1 MTKTINYLNLI
12 LKDDETLTGG
22 TSFHNETLMNFL
34 DETELNYSTDIEIV
48 NGALMVSGILPITK
62 DNYDFTGNIVKSIE
76 YATLSMLEHIDL
88 TNDIQEVIKNNYE
101 DFEETEIYN
110 EIDEV
115 YATLG
120 YDHELEHDLQT
131 IGVHGTSDLFDLVI
145 DVLERRNKIT
155 TSNIEKSI
163 NQFLET
169 YLHLECE
176 THVLKSDVDYDEDNS
191 TTEYNLFETLR
202 QHILKSITISD
213 DELVTDFYVN
223 DDDIKVKVQNI
234 KNDLIRVFKLERNGI
249 VKSVLLNEV

>member
-48 NGALMVSGILPITK
+48 NDALMVSGILPITK
-62 DNYDFTGNIVKSIE
+62 DNYDFTCNIVKSIK

-88 TNDIQEVIKNNYE
+88 ANDIQEVIKNNYE

-110 EIDEV
+110 KIDEV

-120 YDHELEHDLQT
+120 YDHELEYDLQT

-145 DVLERRNKIT
+145 MD
-155 TSNIEKSI
+155 
-163 NQFLET
+163 
-169 YLHLECE
+169 
-176 THVLKSDVDYDEDNS
+176 
-191 TTEYNLFETLR
+191 
-202 QHILKSITISD
+202 ILKQ
-213 DELVTDFYVN
+213 
-223 DDDIKVKVQNI
+223 K
-234 KNDLIRVFKLERNGI
+234 
-249 VKSVLLNEV
+249 